1 MATTESLKKQI
12 TQSTGN
18 LTPET
23 SIKALTNSPSI
34 KAKFK
39 EILDKRAEPF
49 LTSVVTLVSGDNYLA
64 KCNPKSVLGACM
76 QAAVL
81 NLPIEKNFGYAWV
94 IPYKDKAQF
103 QLGYKGYI
111 QLALRSGQY
120 KAINVV
126 DIHEGELIK
135 FNPLTEELE
144 IDFTKRESNTV
155 IGYAGYFK
163 LLNGF
168 EKTVYWSKEDITVHA
183 QKFSK
188 TYHKSN
194 SVWKTDFDAMAR
206 KTVIR
211 NLLSKWGIL
220 SIEMQ
225 QAFNSDMGIVKDEF
239 IDSPNDESIVFEQF
253 DEDIVTEEVDA
264 EIVTEQNFEGTPLE

>member
-12 TQSTGN
+12 TQNTSN
-18 LTPET
+18 LTPGT

-188 TYHKSN
+188 TYNKSN

-206 KTVIR
+206 KTVVR

-239 IDSPNDESIVFEQF
+239 IDEPNNESIVFETL
-253 DEDIVTEEVDA
+253 DEDMVTEEVDA
-264 EIVTEQNFEGTPLE
+264 EIVPQQNFEGTPLE